1 MSRMSIIYEAVILAK
16 GGHIDIIN
24 CKLNTVPN
32 ELFREV
38 LFVGENRL
46 NWTITFFYIFKTKYE
61 KG

>member
-1 MSRMSIIYEAVILAK
+1 MSIIYDAVILAK
-16 GGHIDIIN
+16 GGHIDVIN

-38 LFVGENRL
+38 LFLGENRL
-46 NWTITFFYIFKTKYE
+46 NWTITFFIFSRQSIE